1 MVRWFSWDMFAKAC
15 LRAFWSCRVSLKKDV
30 FWAAFSAACAHASWR
45 LHCSGDVAAL
55 EEEEEELGKGVISVI
70 CLESCQRRIECWGV
84 ASMMR
89 WRRALPYC
97 GCSEIC
103 TKVSRLGLVQN
114 KVRCWKKRSLKR
126 WDDAFVREDVVS
138 RSERVLGRSRYEAM
152 CSMSSLGRD
161 VNVILFVLEERLRI
175 SRASLTERWTN

>member
-1 MVRWFSWDMFAKAC
+1 MAVRFPWDMFAKAC
-15 LRAFWSCRVSLKKDV
+15 LRVFRSCRVSLKKEV
-30 FWAAFSAACAHASWR
+30 FCAAFSAACAQASWS
-45 LHCSGDVAAL
+45 LHCSGDAAVL
-55 EEEEEELGKGVISVI
+55 EEEQLGKGVISVI
-70 CLESCQRRIECWGV
+70 RLESCQRRIECRGV

-97 GCSEIC
+97 GGSGIC
-103 TKVSRLGLVQN
+103 TKASRLGLVQN

-126 WDDAFVREDVVS
+126 WDDAFVREDVVR

-161 VNVILFVLEERLRI
+161 VNVIPFVLAGRLRI
-175 SRASLTERWTN
+175 SRGFLTERLTK